1 MLRKTVEIIGNEMKA
16 GKSAEEMKNEK
27 ILEEWKSWNSKS
39 YDWLN
44 VDFWIDTVYE
54 SLSRK
59 VKKN

>member
-54 SLSRK
+54 SLLNK
-59 VKKN
+59 